1 MLLVAG
7 STPDD
12 RQHLGA
18 NKEGYSRPSSA
29 QVLSPALGEH
39 ARQEGNS
46 LIAMTRNNRVMLVEP
61 GIDSS
66 GTAVRDF

>member
-7 STPDD
+7 SMPDD
-12 RQHLGA
+12 RQHHGA
-18 NKEGYSRPSSA
+18 NKEGYSRPSST
-29 QVLSPALGEH
+29 QVLSSALGEH

-46 LIAMTRNNRVMLVEP
+46 LITMTRNNRVMLVEP
-61 GIDSS
+61 GI